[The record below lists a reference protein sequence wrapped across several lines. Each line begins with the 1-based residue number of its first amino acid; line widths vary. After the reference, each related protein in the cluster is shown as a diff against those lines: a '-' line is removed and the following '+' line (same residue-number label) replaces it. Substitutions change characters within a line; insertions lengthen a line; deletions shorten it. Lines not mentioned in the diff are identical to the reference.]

1 MSITVYS
8 DVILPNSVL
17 AAGARGKQLRNNS
30 RTMTQSG
37 RTQINV
43 NWASTLRQYE
53 FGFVPLS
60 VAQWQTIEGLHEVTE
75 GGAYGFLL
83 QDPKDNS
90 TGTDGVLGYVTATT
104 FQLQKRYT
112 AAGSS
117 RTKLRSITRPLA
129 SSVQI
134 TVSGTPL
141 ASTSYSL
148 NSTTGV
154 VTIPSA
160 PSVGT
165 LAWSG
170 SFYVPVHF
178 AQDEIDWEL
187 AVAGPAASRLMAGP
201 MVTLMEV
208 RE

>member
-53 FGFVPLS
+53 FGFVPLT

-90 TGTDGVLGYVTATT
+90 TGSDGVLGYVSASV

-134 TVSGTPL
+134 TVSGTP
-141 ASTSYSL
+141 TSYTL

-154 VTIPSA
+154 VNIPGN

-178 AQDEIDWEL
+178 SQDEIDWEL